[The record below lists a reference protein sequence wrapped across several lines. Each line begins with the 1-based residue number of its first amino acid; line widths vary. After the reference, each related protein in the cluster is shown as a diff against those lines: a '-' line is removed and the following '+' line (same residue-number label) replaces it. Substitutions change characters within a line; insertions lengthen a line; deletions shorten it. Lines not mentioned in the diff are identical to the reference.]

1 MAAAPVRQH
10 PTRYES
16 LPASIKSRL
25 SLTFYCVTN
34 TRCMFSVTAGLTS
47 VSMLVVFDTTF
58 QVLVNVANGNEA
70 PRPNTIDSVDVLP

>member
-1 MAAAPVRQH
+1 
-10 PTRYES
+10 
-16 LPASIKSRL
+16 
-25 SLTFYCVTN
+25 
-34 TRCMFSVTAGLTS
+34 MFSVTAGLTS